1 MREAI
6 HDFYVAVASTPVFF
20 SADVAK
26 GENTTTKECRNKEL
40 IAVSSG
46 FVVSC

>member
-1 MREAI
+1 MREVI

-26 GENTTTKECRNKEL
+26 KTTTKECRNKEL